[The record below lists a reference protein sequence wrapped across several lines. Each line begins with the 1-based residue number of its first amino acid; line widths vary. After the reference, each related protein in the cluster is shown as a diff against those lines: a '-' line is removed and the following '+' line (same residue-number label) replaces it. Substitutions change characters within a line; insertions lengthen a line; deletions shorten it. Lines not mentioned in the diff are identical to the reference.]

1 MTNEKRAIEGVS
13 PEQLR
18 REKEEFEA
26 IVSKDVKTSGGFDE
40 FKVKKAKK
48 ATIAS
53 VNKKQGREM
62 EKALGPI
69 EPKKAKKTKAKKAKV
84 KAPATGAAIKALE
97 LAKARYKD
105 KRSCGDW
112 LATTLADHF
121 LEGETKSKKTFNLDA
136 FLDCCKEN
144 GLDVTEKW
152 ANTESNGAAGRIR
165 MNGRQK
171 LEIVLARTGNI
182 IIDGKKLKP
191 TGVFLKKMEKAHP
204 EKQEAFDDEEDGE

>member
-1 MTNEKRAIEGVS
+1 MTNEKQAIEGVS

-18 REKEEFEA
+18 KEKEEFEA
-26 IVSKDVKTSGGFDE
+26 IVAKDGGGFEE
-40 FKVKKAKK
+40 FKAKKAKKAKVKHVVKDDDTIAKQVEEHLTKKAKKKVKKAKK
-48 ATIAS
+48 A
-53 VNKKQGREM
+53 
-62 EKALGPI
+62 
-69 EPKKAKKTKAKKAKV
+69 
-84 KAPATGAAIKALE
+84 KAPTGAAIKALE

>member
-1 MTNEKRAIEGVS
+1 MNEKQAIEGVS

-18 REKEEFEA
+18 KEKEEFEA
-26 IVSKDVKTSGGFDE
+26 IVAKDGGGFEE
-40 FKVKKAKK
+40 FKA
-48 ATIAS
+48 
-53 VNKKQGREM
+53 
-62 EKALGPI
+62 
-69 EPKKAKKTKAKKAKV
+69 KKAKKTKADAPKVEEPKKAKKKAKKAKKA
-84 KAPATGAAIKALE
+84 KAPTGAAIKALE

-121 LEGETKSKKTFNLDA
+121 LTGETKSKKVFDLDA